1 MNDPLIRLLDRLGAD
16 RLSDNTT
23 LAILAAICAAITL
36 LGFS

>member
-1 MNDPLIRLLDRLGAD
+1 MNDPLIRLLDKLGAD

-23 LAILAAICAAITL
+23 LAILAVICAAITL